1 MATRGNSVN
10 NIETVETVFIKQD
23 QEKVNFSY
31 IEVTG
36 CLSEAS
42 AGLIWFTFT
51 VYRIRMVYNFYERG

>member
-31 IEVTG
+31 IE
-36 CLSEAS
+36 
-42 AGLIWFTFT
+42 
-51 VYRIRMVYNFYERG
+51 